1 MKAAFIFLA
10 PGANSAIHKSVIKT
24 LKMELI
30 SVGVSSY
37 DEACKVVVDLVSDGI
52 SAVELCGGFGIK
64 GTAKVKEVIKGK
76 IPVGAVRFD
85 IHPGLG
91 NKSGDEI
98 F

>member
-10 PGANSAIHKSVIKT
+10 PGANPEIHKSVVKT
-24 LKMELI
+24 NEIELI
-30 SVGVSSY
+30 SVGVTNY
-37 DEACKVVVDLVSDGI
+37 DEACKAAVNLLKKGI
-52 SAVELCGGFGIK
+52 SVIELCGGFGVE
-64 GTAKVKEVIKGK
+64 GTAKIKQAVKGK
-76 IPVGAVRFD
+76 IPIGAVRFD

>member
-10 PGANSAIHKSVIKT
+10 PGANPKIHKSIIKT
-24 LKMELI
+24 VKMELI

-37 DEACKVVVDLVSDGI
+37 DEACKVAVDLVKDDI
-52 SAVELCGGFGIK
+52 CAIELCGGFGVN
-64 GTAKVKEVIKGK
+64 GTARVKEAVKSK

-85 IHPGLG
+85 IHPRLG

>member
-10 PGANSAIHKSVIKT
+10 PGANPEIHKSVVKT
-24 LKMELI
+24 DEIELI
-30 SVGVSSY
+30 SVGVSNY
-37 DEACKVVVDLVSDGI
+37 NEACKAAVNLLKEGI
-52 SAVELCGGFGIK
+52 SAIELCAGFGVE
-64 GTAKVKEVIKGK
+64 GTAKIKQAVKSKVSI
-76 IPVGAVRFD
+76 GAVRFD